1 MATCTS
7 YSKCYPKEAK
17 NTLNTEK
24 QNQTGMVW
32 LSLDQTVHRD
42 CLLSSICSL
51 IVSMMERHRGQR
63 KNIRPDSRA
72 IIIGQTLCQLSVWN
86 KKNHILYLPICT
98 YLCISI
104 CSLKNKKITFAHD

>member
-17 NTLNTEK
+17 NTMYTEK
-24 QNQTGMVW
+24 LNQTGMVW

-72 IIIGQTLCQLSVWN
+72 IIIGQTLCQLTVWN
-86 KKNHILYLPICT
+86 HLR
-98 YLCISI
+98 
-104 CSLKNKKITFAHD
+104 KITFFIYLYVLTYA